1 MAQEALKTQIDS
13 LQWEINRLDSENQ
26 KLRDINPER
35 SQFVD
40 MEDELS
46 LAKEDIT
53 NLTAEVNLQRQ
64 QLAERDERITEDER
78 EITELSKEIESLT
91 ATVQE
96 LRVSASQLQTAV
108 EEAEQRRS
116 EAEEQLL
123 TSNSQV
129 SHLGDTCAMLQQ
141 ENRQLKRDGE
151 LELYRAVEE
160 ERRKWE
166 VRESR
171 MLAEIMELKRRA
183 SIGETTLDTRGMR
196 EGVPVA
202 SDTFAVRHSN
212 SIVPPAVTTSLL
224 ATSVVPA
231 PVVFSSSQQL
241 SSVGVSSSLLQVSSS
256 VVPTPVVFSSN
267 QQLTSFGISGR
278 SHVSSSVVPT
288 PVEFSNSQLSTSV
301 DMSDV
306 SHGYNSQVSLLT
318 GNSLCAP
325 TSLPLLPA
333 LGSAIGQP
341 LSKVVPIYGNQL
353 PPIPRFTGE
362 EDLTESG
369 SFPDWFEQ
377 YEAVATL
384 AGWDE
389 HAKLVNLI
397 KGNCVLILS
406 FMYR

>member
-26 KLRDINPER
+26 KLRDVNPEK

-40 MEDELS
+40 MEEELS

-129 SHLGDTCAMLQQ
+129 LHLGDTCAMLQQ

-160 ERRKWE
+160 ERKGGKSEKAECLLKLWNLKDE
-166 VRESR
+166 
-171 MLAEIMELKRRA
+171 LALEK
-183 SIGETTLDTRGMR
+183 
-196 EGVPVA
+196 
-202 SDTFAVRHSN
+202 
-212 SIVPPAVTTSLL
+212 PP
-224 ATSVVPA
+224 
-231 PVVFSSSQQL
+231 
-241 SSVGVSSSLLQVSSS
+241 
-256 VVPTPVVFSSN
+256 
-267 QQLTSFGISGR
+267 
-278 SHVSSSVVPT
+278 
-288 PVEFSNSQLSTSV
+288 
-301 DMSDV
+301 
-306 SHGYNSQVSLLT
+306 
-318 GNSLCAP
+318 
-325 TSLPLLPA
+325 
-333 LGSAIGQP
+333 
-341 LSKVVPIYGNQL
+341 
-353 PPIPRFTGE
+353 
-362 EDLTESG
+362 
-369 SFPDWFEQ
+369 
-377 YEAVATL
+377 
-384 AGWDE
+384 
-389 HAKLVNLI
+389 
-397 KGNCVLILS
+397 
-406 FMYR
+406 

>member
-1 MAQEALKTQIDS
+1 
-13 LQWEINRLDSENQ
+13 
-26 KLRDINPER
+26 
-35 SQFVD
+35 

-64 QLAERDERITEDER
+64 QLAERDKRITEDER

-96 LRVSASQLQTAV
+96 LRVSASQLQ
-108 EEAEQRRS
+108 EAEQRRS

-231 PVVFSSSQQL
+231 PVVFSS
-241 SSVGVSSSLLQVSSS
+241 
-256 VVPTPVVFSSN
+256 N
-267 QQLTSFGISGR
+267 QQLTSFGISGS

-288 PVEFSNSQLSTSV
+288 PVEFSGSQLSTSV
-301 DMSDV
+301 DTSDV
-306 SHGYNSQVSLLT
+306 SHGYNSQVSLPT
-318 GNSLCAP
+318 GNLSCAP

-333 LGSAIGQP
+333 IRVPLVSHCLKLCRSMVISYHPSLGSQGR
-341 LSKVVPIYGNQL
+341 K
-353 PPIPRFTGE
+353 T
-362 EDLTESG
+362 
-369 SFPDWFEQ
+369 
-377 YEAVATL
+377 
-384 AGWDE
+384 
-389 HAKLVNLI
+389 
-397 KGNCVLILS
+397 
-406 FMYR
+406 

>member
-1 MAQEALKTQIDS
+1 M
-13 LQWEINRLDSENQ
+13 
-26 KLRDINPER
+26 
-35 SQFVD
+35 
-40 MEDELS
+40 
-46 LAKEDIT
+46 
-53 NLTAEVNLQRQ
+53 
-64 QLAERDERITEDER
+64 
-78 EITELSKEIESLT
+78 
-91 ATVQE
+91 
-96 LRVSASQLQTAV
+96 
-108 EEAEQRRS
+108 
-116 EAEEQLL
+116 

-171 MLAEIMELKRRA
+171 MLAEIMELKRPA
-183 SIGETTLDTRGMR
+183 SIGETPMDNRGMR

-231 PVVFSSSQQL
+231 PVIYSSSQQL
-241 SSVGVSSSLLQVSSS
+241 SSVGVSGSLLQVNSS

-267 QQLTSFGISGR
+267 QQLASFGS
-278 SHVSSSVVPT
+278 SHVSSSVVPA
-288 PVEFSNSQLSTSV
+288 PVDFSSSQLSTSV
-301 DMSDV
+301 DTSDI
-306 SHGYNSQVSLLT
+306 SHGYNSQVSLPT

-333 LGSAIGQP
+333 MGSAIGQP
-341 LSKVVPIYGNQL
+341 SSKVVPIYGNQL

-389 HAKLVNLI
+389 HAKLVNLTTRLRGTAYSFYRSCTAEQRSNY
-397 KGNCVLILS
+397 KLLVEQLS
-406 FMYR
+406 KRFTPVELTNPKPKFS